1 MTKLEKIGE
10 ELTKARA
17 RYADWGRR
25 VKALEEKY
33 CEEENSVIHSMVHA
47 ANLTPEQLAQII
59 AMAAKGNV
67 GIFPEGMAEN
77 QSEEEEFYSE

>member
-10 ELTKARA
+10 ELTKARV

-33 CEEENSVIHSMVHA
+33 CEEESVVINSMVHA

-67 GIFPEGMAEN
+67 GAFPEGMAEK